1 MSDSQWKMLSAMPG
15 EFSVKVAGGTV
26 AFIESP
32 FRPSGNKGGITFADC
47 VIRFST
53 KEPLWVMPVSGDPS
67 AEITSSGVTGI
78 IPITSD
84 VAGTLTPSDWNAP
97 DDSGPSGGT
106 NGSST
111 EPAYYYVLPLAG
123 QSNGMAYGEGLPLP
137 DSFDR
142 PEPRIKQLARR
153 STVTPY
159 GAPCTYNDIIPADHC
174 LHDVQDMSGIN
185 HPKAD
190 LDKGQYGCVGQG
202 LHIAK
207 KLLPYIPQNA
217 GILLVPCCRGGSA
230 FTAGADGSFSE
241 SGGASADSV
250 RWGAGK
256 PLYQDLVSRTK
267 AALAKNPKNKLLAV
281 VWMQGESDLAA
292 GSGQHSG
299 LFTAMVQQFRTAL
312 SSLAAQCVS
321 GNAATVPWICGDTT
335 YYWKNAGTDKYEAV
349 YGGYRGKETQ
359 NIFFVPFLTDEN
371 GTNTATNKP
380 DEDPDIVAVGYY
392 GAASRTQGSFVSTQ
406 RDSHFSSWARR
417 GIISD
422 RLASAILLH
431 AGRTPE
437 VMMGGQVVTQPDE
450 KPSPDAP
457 STPSTDTPSTPPAG
471 TTTTLFAYR
480 ASESGGELVSQG
492 WKAGGGSAVIVDDA
506 GASGGKAMK
515 LTKTAGKSSWFLE
528 HDAGNGADLLN
539 KGGLVSCRFKLD
551 GALTA
556 NQYALALY
564 WPVSALPQG
573 VTLEGN
579 AGHNLL
585 ASFYVQS
592 DAKDLNLMYH
602 KGNAAQNT
610 KLGSFGAFNNEWH
623 TLGFRFSGN
632 NSIQVTPVID
642 GKDGAPFMLSQSPV
656 GTFAAD
662 KLRVTDITSGATYP
676 VLIDNIVVEVN
687 TTAKA

>member
-53 KEPLWVMPVSGDPS
+53 KEPLWIMPVSGNPS

-84 VAGTLTPSDWNAP
+84 VAGTLTPSDWSAP
-97 DDSGPSGGT
+97 DNAGSSGGT

-111 EPAYYYVLPLAG
+111 EPEYYYVLPLTG

-153 STVTPY
+153 STVTP
-159 GAPCTYNDIIPADHC
+159 GGEACSYNDVIPADHC
-174 LHDVQDMSGIN
+174 LHDVQDMSGMN

-190 LDKGQYGCVGQG
+190 LAKGQYGTVGQG

-241 SGGASADSV
+241 ASGASADSS
-250 RWGAGK
+250 RWGVGK
-256 PLYQDLVSRTK
+256 PLYQDLLSRTR

-281 VWMQGESDLAA
+281 VWMQGEADLAS
-292 GSGQHSG
+292 GSQQHNG
-299 LFTAMVQQFRTAL
+299 LFTAMVQQFRTDL
-312 SSLAAQCVS
+312 SPLAAQCVS

-335 YYWKNAGTDKYEAV
+335 YYWKNTYATQYETV
-349 YGGYRGKETQ
+349 YGAYNNLTAQ

-371 GTNTATNKP
+371 GQNTPTNAP
-380 DEDPDIVAVGYY
+380 AEDPDIVAVGYY

-431 AGRTPE
+431 AGRTAE
-437 VMMGGQVVTQPDE
+437 VMGGQAVPPDE
-450 KPSPDAP
+450 KPSPDTP
-457 STPSTDTPSTPPAG
+457 STPSTDGKSM
-471 TTTTLFAYR
+471 TTLFSYR
-480 ASESGGELVSQG
+480 ASESGGALTPQG
-492 WKAGGGSAVIVDDA
+492 WGAEGGSAAVVDDV
-506 GASGGKAMK
+506 GASGGKALK
-515 LTKTAGKSSWFLE
+515 LTKQTGKSWFMQ
-528 HDAGNGADLLN
+528 HDAGNGADLLE

-564 WPVSALPQG
+564 WPVSSLPQG

-592 DAKDLNLMYH
+592 DATDLNVMYH
-602 KGNAAQNT
+602 KGNPDQNT

-623 TLGFRFSGN
+623 TLAFRFAGN
-632 NSIQVTPVID
+632 NSIEVTPVID
-642 GKDGAPFMLSQSPV
+642 GQDGTPFMLSQSPV
-656 GTFAAD
+656 GTLAAD
-662 KLRVTDITSGATYP
+662 KLRLTDITSNATYP
-676 VLIDNIVVEVN
+676 VLIDSILVEVN
-687 TTAKA
+687 NPSAG

>member
-53 KEPLWVMPVSGDPS
+53 KEPLWVMPVSGNPS

-97 DDSGPSGGT
+97 DNAGPSGGT

-111 EPAYYYVLPLAG
+111 EPEYYYVLPLAG

-137 DSFDR
+137 ASFDR

-153 STVTPY
+153 STVTPD
-159 GAPCTYNDIIPADHC
+159 GTSCTYNDIIPADHC

-190 LDKGQYGCVGQG
+190 LSKGQYGCVGQG

-217 GILLVPCCRGGSA
+217 GILLVPCCRGASA
-230 FTAGADGSFSE
+230 FTTGDDGSFSE
-241 SGGASADSV
+241 ASGASADSS

-256 PLYQDLVSRTK
+256 PLYHDLVSRTR

-281 VWMQGESDLAA
+281 VWMQGEADLAS
-292 GSGQHSG
+292 GSQQHNG
-299 LFTAMVQQFRTAL
+299 LFTAMVQQFRTDL
-312 SSLAAQCVS
+312 SPLAAQCVS

-335 YYWKNAGTDKYEAV
+335 YYWKNTYATQYETV
-349 YGGYRGKETQ
+349 YGAYKNLTAQ

-371 GTNTATNKP
+371 GQNTPTNAP
-380 DEDPDIVAVGYY
+380 VEDPDIVAVGYY

-431 AGRTPE
+431 AGRTAE
-437 VMMGGQVVTQPDE
+437 VMGGQAVPPDE
-450 KPSPDAP
+450 KPSPDTP
-457 STPSTDTPSTPPAG
+457 STPSTDGKSM
-471 TTTTLFAYR
+471 TTLFSYR
-480 ASESGGELVSQG
+480 ASESGGALTPQG
-492 WKAGGGSAVIVDDA
+492 WGAEGGSAAVVDDV
-506 GASGGKAMK
+506 GASGGKALK
-515 LTKTAGKSSWFLE
+515 LTKQTGKSWFMQ
-528 HDAGNGADLLN
+528 HDAGNGADLLE

-564 WPVSALPQG
+564 WPVSSLPQG

-592 DAKDLNLMYH
+592 DATDLIVMYH
-602 KGNAAQNT
+602 KGNPDQNT

-623 TLGFRFSGN
+623 TLAFRFAGN

-642 GKDGAPFMLSQSPV
+642 GKNGEPFMLSQSPV
-656 GTFAAD
+656 GSFAAD
-662 KLRVTDITSGATYP
+662 KLRLTDITSNATYP
-676 VLIDNIVVEVN
+676 VLIDSILVEVN
-687 TTAKA
+687 NPSAG